1 MREDYRVCY
10 ILSVILTI
18 FVIVSSIPLLIEFKT
33 VANRIANPPNEN
45 SLTVDKQSIN
55 KINFNPRKDLKTNLN
70 KITYLKS
77 DITFEVSYH
86 NNNFLEI
93 NHLKNEK
100 FESINVLLNNSIYK
114 VVRNLDNWKIEYNK
128 SNIKIINLRGPSKID
143 GIMVKW
149 EGLDEI

>member
-1 MREDYRVCY
+1 M
-10 ILSVILTI
+10 
-18 FVIVSSIPLLIEFKT
+18 
-33 VANRIANPPNEN
+33 
-45 SLTVDKQSIN
+45 
-55 KINFNPRKDLKTNLN
+55 
-70 KITYLKS
+70 
-77 DITFEVSYH
+77 
-86 NNNFLEI
+86 
-93 NHLKNEK
+93 KNEK